1 MCNCQH
7 SAVPGWVGSG
17 RPCRKLGGL
26 SKLCLLKSFE
36 VAVDQRNG
44 KTHDVEVA
52 AVNGFDEFCGAA
64 LNGVASG
71 FLHGFAAGYVVVDLH
86 RADWCEADLG
96 RRHIDQLDTFAAKAR
111 QHGLWLLAGAPEATL
126 SSIDFEL
133 DYQQSAKKAFTD
145 AGIPANRVRLIAGR
159 ATDVLPRMNEQSYD
173 VVLVDADPQ
182 SVIQYVEHGL
192 RLVRPGGTVLVA
204 HALWRG
210 RVADPAQRDDTVSGF
225 RSLLKEIAASDA
237 VISALSPVGDG
248 LLQITKI

>member
-1 MCNCQH
+1 MAGND
-7 SAVPGWVGSG
+7 SNWKFAED
-17 RPCRKLGGL
+17 
-26 SKLCLLKSFE
+26 FI
-36 VAVDQRNG
+36 
-44 KTHDVEVA
+44 VERAEIA
-52 AVNGFDEFCGAA
+52 A
-64 LNGVASG
+64 
-71 FLHGFAAGYVVVDLH
+71 
-86 RADWCEADLG
+86 
-96 RRHIDQLDTFAAKAR
+96 AR
-111 QHGLWLLAGAPEATL
+111 QHSIELGIDPVSPATGAQLAVITAATAAANIIEIGTGVGVSGLWLLAGAPEATL
-126 SSIDFEL
+126 TSIDFEL